1 MPTKSDSRKPR
12 TKVKNISSKSKNLGQ
27 AEQKRVKGGARY
39 IEQDNIFKSKANA
52 AGTRADANLVD
63 DESLARAQDA

>member
-12 TKVKNISSKSKNLGQ
+12 TKIKNISSKSKTLGQ
-27 AEQKRVKGGARY
+27 AEQKRVKGKARY
-39 IEQDNIFKSKANA
+39 IEQDNIFKTQANA
-52 AGTRADANLVD
+52 ADSRADANLVD

>member
-12 TKVKNISSKSKNLGQ
+12 TKVKSNPSKSKNLSQ
-27 AEQKRVKGGARY
+27 SEQKRVKGGARY
-39 IEQDNIFKSKANA
+39 IEQDNIYKSKAGA
-52 AGTRADANLVD
+52 ADSRADASLVD

>member
-12 TKVKNISSKSKNLGQ
+12 TKAKNIPSTSKNLSQ
-27 AEQKRVKGGARY
+27 SDQKKVKGGARY
-39 IEQDNIFKSKANA
+39 IEQDNLYKSRAGA
-52 AGTRADANLVD
+52 ADTRADASLVD